1 MPSTTPPLARTFFCR
16 FYCDTAQLHNTL
28 ERKPTMRPRSL
39 STPLRSAAQQA
50 AAASTDSKKAAATAA
65 GPAASS
71 AAALQAA
78 LAAEAS
84 LDEQERA
91 LMQRA
96 AALERQV
103 MQHKSKK
110 AAILEQKKQAEEAK
124 AAEEALDNWQAELR
138 RETDVAI
145 ARLNEQRQS
154 QLTRCTQFEAQLQA
168 NIEAMTAMQVQVR
181 RRAVALD
188 TSFDAAVQRLSVAY
202 ADAVATRRGQQAGNA
217 GAVPVE

>member
-1 MPSTTPPLARTFFCR
+1 
-16 FYCDTAQLHNTL
+16 
-28 ERKPTMRPRSL
+28 
-39 STPLRSAAQQA
+39 
-50 AAASTDSKKAAATAA
+50 
-65 GPAASS
+65 
-71 AAALQAA
+71 
-78 LAAEAS
+78 
-84 LDEQERA
+84 
-91 LMQRA
+91 MQRA

-124 AAEEALDNWQAELR
+124 AAEEALDNWTSCAARL
-138 RETDVAI
+138 TAI